1 MKKSLKEILSQMD
14 TSEKIKYIWHYYRL
28 HILGVL
34 AIIIILSVSVNS
46 IMNKKETIMNV
57 MVVGE
62 MVDTTRLDE
71 IKETLN
77 EELIDEGERNSA
89 EIMVQFVNY
98 SPTNGNPQAQMGIQK
113 VVAEL
118 AAAAIDVMIIDKDFF
133 DQLNTDDQLLSIQEV
148 SGIEGLPF
156 EEEQVYYSP
165 GNESE
170 IVGIDVK
177 SIKFF
182 DEAFFDE
189 SVVLCIPGNTKKVND
204 ITRFLQLIIQ

>member
-1 MKKSLKEILSQMD
+1 
-14 TSEKIKYIWHYYRL
+14 
-28 HILGVL
+28 
-34 AIIIILSVSVNS
+34 
-46 IMNKKETIMNV
+46 MNV

-118 AAAAIDVMIIDKDFF
+118 PPVRLM
-133 DQLNTDDQLLSIQEV
+133 
-148 SGIEGLPF
+148 
-156 EEEQVYYSP
+156 
-165 GNESE
+165 
-170 IVGIDVK
+170 
-177 SIKFF
+177 
-182 DEAFFDE
+182 
-189 SVVLCIPGNTKKVND
+189 
-204 ITRFLQLIIQ
+204 

>member
-1 MKKSLKEILSQMD
+1 MKKSLKEILSPMS

-46 IMNKKETIMNV
+46 IMNKKETVMNV

-77 EELIDEGERNSA
+77 EELIDESERDSA

-118 AAAAIDVMIIDKDFF
+118 AAGAIDVMIIDKDFF

-148 SGIEGLPF
+148 SGIAGLPF

-165 GNESE
+165 GNEVRLLELMLKALNSLM
-170 IVGIDVK
+170 K
-177 SIKFF
+177 HSLMRALSF
-182 DEAFFDE
+182 AFQE
-189 SVVLCIPGNTKKVND
+189 TQK
-204 ITRFLQLIIQ
+204 R